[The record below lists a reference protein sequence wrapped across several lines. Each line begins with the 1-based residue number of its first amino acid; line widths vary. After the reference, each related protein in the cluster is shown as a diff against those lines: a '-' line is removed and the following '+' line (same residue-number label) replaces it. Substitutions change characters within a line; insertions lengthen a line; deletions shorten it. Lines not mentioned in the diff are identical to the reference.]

1 MSDAENMTRKE
12 ILQPNKAE
20 KLLYTFVDHAY
31 RKRRLYI
38 IFGIFLVSIILT
50 VWGIRQYLAHER
62 IEQANLFHNARTKFG
77 DLTITEAERMSQ
89 GILALQ
95 KFTKFQFD
103 SKLSVL
109 ALLESGRI
117 FAQQSNYEESISEF
131 KKVIEH
137 PESTDFLRNVSR
149 LSLAGLYEQ
158 KKEWD
163 EAQIMLDS
171 IDIDS
176 WDDLRWRALARIA
189 ISVGDLERAKRL
201 LEKLL
206 EEFPDSVFRN
216 ETEALLLTL

>member
-1 MSDAENMTRKE
+1 MSDAENMSRKE

-31 RKRRLYI
+31 RKKRLYTI
-38 IFGIFLVSIILT
+38 IGILLILIILT
-50 VWGIRQYLAHER
+50 IWGIRQYLIQEKIER
-62 IEQANLFHNARTKFG
+62 ANLFHNVRIKLE
-77 DLTITEAERMSQ
+77 DLTITEDERISQ

-95 KFTKFQFD
+95 NFAKSEFD

-117 FAQQSNYEESISEF
+117 YAMQSNFDESISEF

-137 PESTDFLRNVSR
+137 PEVTNFLKNISR

-158 KKEWD
+158 KKQWV
-163 EAQIMLDS
+163 EAQLMLDS
-171 IDIDS
+171 IDINS
-176 WDDLRWRALARIA
+176 WNDIRWRALARIA
-189 ISVGDLERAKRL
+189 ISMGDFKKAERL
-201 LEKLL
+201 LEQLL

-216 ETEALLLTL
+216 ETEVLLLTL

>member
-1 MSDAENMTRKE
+1 MSDAENLTRKE

-31 RKRRLYI
+31 RKRSLYI
-38 IFGIFLVSIILT
+38 IVGIFLILVILT
-50 VWGIRQYLAHER
+50 VWGIRQYLTHEK
-62 IEQANLFHNARTKFG
+62 IEQANLFHNARTKLG
-77 DLTITEAERMSQ
+77 DLTITEEERMTQ

-95 KFTKFQFD
+95 KFAKFQYD

-109 ALLESGRI
+109 ALLETGRI
-117 FAQQSNYEESISEF
+117 FAKQSNYEESISEF

-137 PESTDFLRNVSR
+137 PESTDFLRNISR

-176 WDDLRWRALARIA
+176 WNDLRWRALARIA

-206 EEFPDSVFRN
+206 KEFPDSDFRN
-216 ETEALLLTL
+216 ETEALLLNL